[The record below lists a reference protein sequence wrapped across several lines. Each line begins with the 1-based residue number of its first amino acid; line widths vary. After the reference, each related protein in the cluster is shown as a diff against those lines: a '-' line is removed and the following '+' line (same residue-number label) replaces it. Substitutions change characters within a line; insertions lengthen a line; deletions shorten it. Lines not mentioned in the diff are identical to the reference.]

1 MMSKK
6 GLLILFLAAT
16 AAVLNFAVP
25 PFQNPDEPVHFGAVL
40 RVARGADRNAATEK
54 EILRFMDRS
63 NWWRSM
69 GMGRPTVLPG
79 RIGEIPYVMDGAVSA
94 DSYVRIRGLL
104 AYHTL
109 AGTALRLAGIDG
121 LETSYYLLRLLSFL
135 LFLAALGF
143 LWSGLGRLAR
153 SAGPAF
159 TVAVLLVPLVP
170 QFLIGSIAVS
180 PDMLC
185 VALGAAFFSAAIAV
199 LERRASA
206 LHWALAFLSAAIGF
220 ATDKSVFILLPL
232 ALLLIV
238 FRIDRANAGK
248 ALGLV
253 PVLALSAVVLAYAF
267 VMLFPLQAENGWRI
281 VKDSFLAR
289 LGGFGALFAL
299 DDLNRRFAALLS
311 ESFFL
316 RFGGMV
322 FGAGRAIVLAWRA
335 LLAIAGT
342 GLALFLAALPF
353 GGRWRRNPFLARVA
367 LFAFAAVAV
376 QVFGVRLSASPGN
389 IYAQGRYLFPVMGF
403 AAVLF
408 VIGIRTA
415 LDALASIAR
424 AAQLGTHA
432 MAAAKTGT
440 PGEGAKAHENTGS
453 GEAAE
458 RHISAGVFAL
468 KALAV
473 VALFVLT
480 FVIWYRVVPVF
491 HMTITSPYP
500 GI

>member
-1 MMSKK
+1 MNKW
-6 GLLILFLAAT
+6 LIAAFVAMA

-69 GMGRPTVLPG
+69 GMGRPTVLPE
-79 RIGEIPYVMDGAVSA
+79 RIGEIPYIMDGAVDA

-104 AYHTL
+104 AYHFF
-109 AGTALRLAGIDG
+109 AGTVLRLAHIDG

-135 LFLAALGF
+135 LFLIALGF
-143 LWSGLGRLAR
+143 LWSGFGRLAR

-159 TVAVLLVPLVP
+159 AAAVLLVALVP
-170 QFLIGSIAVS
+170 QLLIGSIAVS

-185 VALGAAFFSAAIAV
+185 VALGAAFFYAAIAV

-206 LHWALAFLSAAIGF
+206 LHWALAFLAAAIGF
-220 ATDKSVFILLPL
+220 ATDKSVFILLLL

-248 ALGLV
+248 ALALV
-253 PVLALSAVVLAYAF
+253 PALTLAAVVVAYAF
-267 VMLFPLQAENGWRI
+267 VKLFPFQAENGWLI
-281 VKDSFLAR
+281 IKSSFVAR
-289 LGGFGALFAL
+289 AGRFGAFFAF
-299 DDLNRRFAALLS
+299 DDFNRRFAALLT

-322 FGAGRAIVLAWRA
+322 FGAGRAIVLAWTA
-335 LLAIAGT
+335 LLAIAGA

-353 GGRWRRNPFLARVA
+353 GGRWRRSPFTARVA
-367 LFAFAAVAV
+367 IFALAAVAV
-376 QVFGVRLSASPGN
+376 QVFGVRLSAIPGN
-389 IYAQGRYLFPVMGF
+389 IYAQGRYLFPVVGF

-408 VIGIRTA
+408 TLGIRTA
-415 LDALASIAR
+415 FDAFASIVR
-424 AAQLGTHA
+424 AVRPAKHTTA
-432 MAAAKTGT
+432 TEKTGT
-440 PGEGAKAHENTGS
+440 PPENEKAHENAGS
-453 GEAAE
+453 GDSAE
-458 RHISAGVFAL
+458 GHISAGVFAL
-468 KALAV
+468 KALAI

-491 HMTITSPYP
+491 HMTIANPYP

>member
-1 MMSKK
+1 MMPKK
-6 GLLILFLAAT
+6 WLFILFLAAT

-63 NWWRSM
+63 NWWRSL
-69 GMGRPTVLPG
+69 GMGRPTTLPERLG
-79 RIGEIPYVMDGAVSA
+79 DIPYIMDGAVNG

-104 AYHTL
+104 AYHIL
-109 AGTALRLAGIDG
+109 AGAALRLAGIDG

-143 LWSGLGRLAR
+143 LWSGFGRLAR
-153 SAGPAF
+153 SAGPVFAA
-159 TVAVLLVPLVP
+159 AVLLVALVP
-170 QFLIGSIAVS
+170 QFLIGSLAVS

-185 VALGAAFFSAAIAV
+185 VALGAAFFYAAIAV

-248 ALGLV
+248 ALVLV
-253 PVLALSAVVLAYAF
+253 PALTLAAVVVAYAF

-281 VKDSFLAR
+281 VKDSFMAR

-335 LLAIAGT
+335 LLAIAGA

-353 GGRWRRNPFLARVA
+353 GGRWRRDPFTARVA
-367 LFAFAAVAV
+367 VFAFAAVAV
-376 QVFGVRLSASPGN
+376 QIFAVRLSANPGN

-408 VIGIRTA
+408 TLGVRTA
-415 LDALASIAR
+415 FDAFASIAR
-424 AAQLGTHA
+424 AVGLVTHTTA
-432 MAAAKTGT
+432 TEKTGT
-440 PGEGAKAHENTGS
+440 PHENEKAHKNIGS
-453 GEAAE
+453 GDRAVG
-458 RHISAGVFAL
+458 HISAGVFAL
-468 KALAV
+468 KALAI

-480 FVIWYRVVPVF
+480 FVIWYRIIPVF
-491 HMTITSPYP
+491 HMTIANPYP